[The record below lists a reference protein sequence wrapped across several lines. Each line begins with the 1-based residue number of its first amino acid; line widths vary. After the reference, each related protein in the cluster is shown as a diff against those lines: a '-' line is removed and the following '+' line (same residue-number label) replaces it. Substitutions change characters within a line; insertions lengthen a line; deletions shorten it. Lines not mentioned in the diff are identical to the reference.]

1 MIIEHAE
8 RFGLSQLHQLRGRI
22 GRGYRQSYCILIPD
36 VKVSKA
42 GAYRLKTMEETNDG
56 FRIAE
61 ADLKLRGPGDF
72 LGTKQS
78 GLPDFKTAD
87 IVEDQLILQQA
98 KSFAQQIINVDFE
111 LLSPSY
117 VHLKI
122 VFDSYFQEKQHF
134 YGLG

>member
-1 MIIEHAE
+1 M
-8 RFGLSQLHQLRGRI
+8 
-22 GRGYRQSYCILIPD
+22 PD

-42 GAYRLKTMEETNDG
+42 GAFRLKTMEETNDG

-78 GLPDFKTAD
+78 GLPDFKFAD
-87 IVEDQLILQQA
+87 IVEDQFLLTQA
-98 KSFAQQIINVDFE
+98 KEKASQLLNEDPNLSGSENTDLGRVFKPYFE
-111 LLSPSY
+111 
-117 VHLKI
+117 
-122 VFDSYFQEKQHF
+122 EKVKF

>member
-22 GRGYRQSYCILIPD
+22 GRGKRQSYCFLIPD

-42 GAYRLKTMEETNDG
+42 GAYRLKTMVETNDG

-98 KSFAQQIINVDFE
+98 KFYAEQIIRMDYELNLPQHAALKEVFTPYFE
-111 LLSPSY
+111 
-117 VHLKI
+117 
-122 VFDSYFQEKQHF
+122 EKKKF
-134 YGLG
+134 YGIA